1 MKAPRSLPRLE
12 NQSSIK
18 NSPGFRVS
26 EAHNYVTQNQ
36 NEFYASTKVFFKPN
50 VPSIT
55 ALNINKQASA
65 PISHTTQTEESPVSI
80 NRNKFYQYSTPDYMR
95 VSALDRLSSK
105 SIVSLPTDPSPQQQ
119 KEERLPVTVVSRVNG
134 WLTVDPVTLSRK
146 MAIEKSQKINVR
158 NTSKLAPPWMI
169 TDQSPDVKTQKMFK
183 KQSVVGHNVRFEN
196 NRIVLAETNQVPKSI
211 FNINQMRHD
220 VMRPEDAGIINGK
233 PPTGKPSRLIEWQE
247 NNMERQTYD
256 KKITPK
262 IGQSIANYTLAS
274 SVALKKGQKL

>member
-1 MKAPRSLPRLE
+1 
-12 NQSSIK
+12 
-18 NSPGFRVS
+18 
-26 EAHNYVTQNQ
+26 
-36 NEFYASTKVFFKPN
+36 
-50 VPSIT
+50 
-55 ALNINKQASA
+55 
-65 PISHTTQTEESPVSI
+65 
-80 NRNKFYQYSTPDYMR
+80 
-95 VSALDRLSSK
+95 
-105 SIVSLPTDPSPQQQ
+105 
-119 KEERLPVTVVSRVNG
+119 
-134 WLTVDPVTLSRK
+134 